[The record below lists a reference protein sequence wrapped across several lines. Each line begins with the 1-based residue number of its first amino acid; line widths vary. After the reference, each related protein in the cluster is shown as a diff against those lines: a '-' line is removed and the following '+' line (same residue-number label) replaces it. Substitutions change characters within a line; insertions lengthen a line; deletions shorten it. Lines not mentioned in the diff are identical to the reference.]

1 MSSELSDLYQEVI
14 LDHNRRPRNYG
25 KLEGANREQE
35 GLNPLCGDH
44 MVIYLKVDDDKIENV
59 GFEAQGCAI
68 SKASA
73 SIMTDAV
80 KGKTPEEVEEL
91 FQRVHAMLTAPQGT
105 EPDIEGLGKLAVLS
119 GVRDYPSRI
128 KCASLG
134 WHALR
139 AALKQEAEAPV
150 STE

>member
-1 MSSELSDLYQEVI
+1 LSSELSDLYQEVI

-44 MVIYLKVDDDKIENV
+44 MVIYLKMDDDKIENV

-73 SIMTDAV
+73 SMMTDAV
-80 KGKTPEEVEEL
+80 KGKTPDEVEEL

-105 EPDIEGLGKLAVLS
+105 EPDLEGMGKLAVLS

-139 AALKQEAEAPV
+139 AAMKQEAAAPI